1 MNDVAPANAR
11 PQPAAPDPVSE
22 GDAAASEGNW
32 LLAIDS
38 WEAGL
43 HGPRHNQATSRLQWF
58 LQRGGTAI
66 PQPSFRKPILLAS
79 TALALLGTALVFLA
93 QSSSG
98 MLATALAIAAW
109 ACYVATAIGAI
120 MYAWRTGTTS
130 SGPVVDAVALQHAR
144 NRARSLASMHEP
156 NAPDVRR

>member
-11 PQPAAPDPVSE
+11 PQPATPDPVSE

-32 LLAIDS
+32 PLAVDS

-43 HGPRHNQATSRLQWF
+43 HGPRYNQATSRLQWF
-58 LQRGGTAI
+58 LQIGETPI
-66 PQPSFRKPILLAS
+66 PQASSRKPILLATS
-79 TALALLGTALVFLA
+79 ALALLGTALVFLA
-93 QSSSG
+93 QPASG

-120 MYAWRTGTTS
+120 MYAWRTGTPS
-130 SGPVVDAVALQHAR
+130 SGPAVDAVALQHAR
-144 NRARSLASMHEP
+144 ERARSLSSTHEP